1 MCLSGVSCR
10 IRFCTGR
17 FRLVALLAVALPAHL
32 DLDSRTHFPRSKN
45 PTIARSDHICSVRYT
60 VAPMD
65 PYKKVGISRGTPLW
79 HGGAPGIEVGQH
91 IQSLAQLRRRGVTYG
106 SRNVAQDN
114 NVVYISPI
122 REFARAFATRTE
134 TFKGRGALYLVEP
147 LPSSSLT
154 ADEDFPETVS
164 LSCTRARVV
173 AIEETNVT
181 MSETESLAIVGP
193 YMTWTDGRPV
203 YDSDGYMTPAENW
216 PHADPE
222 ELRSLGRWL
231 STRSVSY
238 NSFTYRVFVNGH
250 SG

>member
-1 MCLSGVSCR
+1 M
-10 IRFCTGR
+10 
-17 FRLVALLAVALPAHL
+17 AVGLPAHL
-32 DLDSRTHFPRSKN
+32 DLDSRPHFPRSKN
-45 PTIARSDHICSVRYT
+45 PAFARSDHICSVRYT

-65 PYKKVGISRGTPLW
+65 PYKKVGISRDTPLW

-134 TFKGRGALYLVEP
+134 AFQGRGALYLVEP

-173 AIEETNVT
+173 AIEETNIT
-181 MSETESLAIVGP
+181 MSDTESLTIVGP

-203 YDSDGYMTPAENW
+203 YDDDGYMTPAANW

-231 STRSVSY
+231 SIESVSY
-238 NSFTYRVFVNGH
+238 NSFTYRVFVNDH